1 MPDYRMLVLDL
12 DGTTLR
18 HDGTLAEEDIAAAH
32 RLKAAGIHVTIATGR
47 LYTGT
52 DWVAEALG
60 VEGHVAVMNGLELV
74 DVQTHD
80 TTSGAYVD
88 LAAKTHARRIFAEH
102 DLPTFLFGSRR
113 IHYGR
118 EHHHLAPYLG
128 IWTEDL
134 HAHDDVHEA
143 PHWDDDDI
151 LAVCAAGDQRVVT
164 SAQRALSAEL
174 ADHLHLVAFN
184 TFEGDRFVQMA
195 SSTWDKGTALKQ
207 LAQERGLDASQ
218 VVAVGDWM
226 NDEPMFGTAGRA
238 YAMNHAIEPLKERAH
253 SVLDAGRQ
261 GGAVAEVAKK
271 VWGI

>member
-18 HDGTLAEEDIAAAH
+18 HDGTLSEVDIAAAK
-32 RLKAAGIHVTIATGR
+32 RLKDAGIHVSIATGR

-60 VEGHVAVMNGLELV
+60 VEGNVAVMNGNELV

-80 TTSGAYVD
+80 TVSGAYVD
-88 LAAKTHARRIFAEH
+88 LDAKAHARRIFAEH

-113 IHYGR
+113 IHYGKD
-118 EHHHLAPYLG
+118 HHHLAPYLG
-128 IWTEDL
+128 IWTENL
-134 HAHDDVHEA
+134 SAHDDLHEA

-151 LAVCAAGDQRVVT
+151 LAVCAAGEEGVVS

-174 ADHLHLVAFN
+174 AEHLHLLAFN
-184 TFEGDRFVQMA
+184 TFSGDRFVQLA
-195 SSTWDKGTALKQ
+195 ASTWDKGTALKQ
-207 LAQERGLDASQ
+207 LAQERGLEASQ
-218 VVAVGDWM
+218 VVCVGDWI
-226 NDEPMFGTAGRA
+226 NDEPMFEVGARA
-238 YAMNHAIEPLKERAH
+238 YAMNHAVDSLKDRAH
-253 SVLDAGRQ
+253 GVLDASRE